1 MPKILQINTTVNWN
15 STGRIAED
23 IGLLMQSKGWE
34 SYIAYS
40 RGKPNSKS
48 HLIQIGNKWDI
59 YKHGIYTRI
68 YDNHGLSSKQATIN
82 LVEQIKF
89 LRPDIIHLHNIHG
102 YYLNYQ
108 ILFKYLSS
116 INTPIVWTLHDCWS
130 FTGHCSY
137 YTFKKCERWKEGC
150 YDCPQKS
157 NYPASYL
164 FDRSKKNYHNKK
176 NSFTSVK
183 NMTIVPVSNWLATDV
198 QKSFLGKFPIKVIHN
213 GIDLNTFSPCKPEQK
228 NIKKENKYI
237 LLGVASIWEE
247 RKGLTDF
254 IKLRNFLPD
263 NYSIVLIG
271 LSKKQIKELPQNILG
286 IERTSNVQ
294 ELAQYYSNANVF
306 INPTWE
312 DNYPTTNLESL
323 ACGTPVITYRT
334 GGSIEAIDEK
344 TGIIVEP
351 GDIIT
356 LASET
361 QRICRITETNDIRN
375 HCRQRALRLFDKNQ
389 RYEEYY
395 QLYINLLNNL

>member
-237 LLGVASIWEE
+237 ILGVASIWEE

-323 ACGTPVITYRT
+323 ACGTPVITYQT

-351 GDIIT
+351 GNIKE
-356 LASET
+356 LAEKT
-361 QRICRITETNDIRN
+361 KWMCNRANFEQVRIDCRK
-375 HCRQRALRLFDKNQ
+375 RAVELFNKNN
-389 RYEEYY
+389 RYEDYY
-395 QLYINLLNNL
+395 QLYMKLLN